1 MGNSYHGPNS
11 DCYHCTGCG
20 TSRCCD
26 DCSASCCQDNMR
38 SHRELRRY
46 ENSFADEV
54 NNCPKY
60 TVEHCRSIVHDLRNY
75 YDIKIYYNEYNDY
88 LEQSKDIIEKLE
100 QRKYFIINKSNSIK
114 EDNFVKK
121 RLNDLKENHRENM
134 ENIRRDLNRKVQILN
149 TVSDGDIENINKEI
163 QKKENEINKL
173 RKEKDEIEEQ
183 KKSGKQKFKE
193 SQERIFIEKLE
204 EKKNEIN
211 KKYKDLENI
220 SYPMMEYSQQ
230 EKEMKNALL
239 MNIRKIKN
247 YSKIIPNYDF
257 FIKNLELVNYLY

>member
-1 MGNSYHGPNS
+1 M
-11 DCYHCTGCG
+11 
-20 TSRCCD
+20 
-26 DCSASCCQDNMR
+26 
-38 SHRELRRY
+38 
-46 ENSFADEV
+46 
-54 NNCPKY
+54 
-60 TVEHCRSIVHDLRNY
+60 
-75 YDIKIYYNEYNDY
+75 
-88 LEQSKDIIEKLE
+88 
-100 QRKYFIINKSNSIK
+100 
-114 EDNFVKK
+114 KK

-163 QKKENEINKL
+163 QKKENEMDKL
-173 RKEKDEIEEQ
+173 RKEKNEIQEQ
-183 KKSGKQKFKE
+183 KKSSKQKFKE
-193 SQERIFIEKLE
+193 SQERIFIEKWE

-211 KKYKDLENI
+211 KEYKDLENI